1 MSPGYPGNYPHNRD
15 ETFTQL
21 AAEGKTIQ
29 VTFKNLDIEYDSR
42 CAYDFVMAEDGDGTE
57 LMAKTC
63 GSRTP
68 PPAPFTS
75 RTNKVKV
82 VFHSDS
88 TGNRKGFLLNWIEV
102 GSGRSSES
110 SGGSLMSPNYPATY
124 PINLDK
130 TFPILADSGKR
141 IILTFTDFAVEAHRA
156 CRYDYVK
163 VGHQDTSL
171 NDLNPPDH

>member
-15 ETFTQL
+15 ETFTL
-21 AAEGKTIQ
+21 VAAKGKTIQ
-29 VTFKNLDIEYDSR
+29 VTFKILDTEFNVK
-42 CAYDFVMAEDGDGTE
+42 CAYDFVMAKDGDGTE

-63 GSRTP
+63 GSKTP

-75 RTNKVKV
+75 KTNKVKII
-82 VFHSDS
+82 FHSDF
-88 TGNRKGFLLNWIEV
+88 TENRKGFQLTWREV
-102 GSGRSSES
+102 GSGP

-130 TFPILADSGKR
+130 IFPILVESGKR

-163 VGHQDTSL
+163 VGHRGTSL
-171 NDLNPPDH
+171 NILDPPDH